1 MLDATFGGFLA
12 IASVVIGILVLTGH
26 GDLFLRPGREDQ
38 RKNVYDRPRL
48 EKASGILL
56 IVFGALTGI
65 DCFTTSPAAKIA
77 YLAALAAAFI
87 IFIVYIKKKCMK

>member
-1 MLDATFGGFLA
+1 MLDSTFGGFLA
-12 IASVVIGILVLTGH
+12 AASIVIGILVLTGH
-26 GDLFLRPGREDQ
+26 GDLFMRPGREDQ
-38 RKNVYDRPRL
+38 RKNVYDRARL

-56 IVFGALTGI
+56 IIFGVLTGI

-87 IFIVYIKKKCMK
+87 VFIIYIKKKCMK